1 MNRIGNLF
9 ATLFTARLGK
19 SIVLLAAAAML
30 FAAGWVAAQQKG
42 KSEKT
47 LMHTF
52 AYTPV
57 AGATPQDFANFTQAT
72 GDLVGKIPGLKRVW
86 VGKLRRPLTVGDQKR
101 EYGVAMEFDDAKA
114 LDAYAK
120 HPAHDAWVKIYEKV
134 RVEGTTTY
142 DILGE

>member
-1 MNRIGNLF
+1 MNRI
-9 ATLFTARLGK
+9 ATLYTTRIGK
-19 SIVLLAAAAML
+19 RIALLTAAAML
-30 FAAGWVAAQQKG
+30 LGAGWLAGQQKG
-42 KSEKT
+42 KSEKA
-47 LMHTF
+47 LMHVF

-57 AGATPQDFANFTQAT
+57 AGATPQDFANFTKAT

-86 VGKLRRPLTVGDQKR
+86 VGKLRRPLAVGDQKR
-101 EYGVAMEFDDAKA
+101 EYGVAMEFDDATA

-120 HPAHDAWVKIYEKV
+120 HPAHDAWVKVYEKV